1 MDLEEKPHNM
11 VEVEVGGAS
20 CVQYSTVQYSVQ
32 CVYRWAGR
40 APPSCCGCST
50 SATTPCPA
58 ISRWVDSWT
67 VASVLISF
75 CRVKTGLLQ
84 VGDSLTA
91 GTAVGEVGNS
101 GTTYVPHLHAGD
113 LVLSVT

>member
-1 MDLEEKPHNM
+1 MDLEERPHNM
-11 VEVEVGGAS
+11 VEVEVGEL
-20 CVQYSTVQYSVQ
+20 CTVLCCTVQ

-58 ISRWVDSWT
+58 TSRWVNCSEC
-67 VASVLISF
+67 LHIISL
-75 CRVKTGLLQ
+75 VLLQ